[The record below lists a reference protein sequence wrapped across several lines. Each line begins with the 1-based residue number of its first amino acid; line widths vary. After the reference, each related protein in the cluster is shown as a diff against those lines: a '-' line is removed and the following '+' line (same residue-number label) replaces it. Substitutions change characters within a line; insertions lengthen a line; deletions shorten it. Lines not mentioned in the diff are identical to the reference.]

1 MHSEDWA
8 YEDAKTQRSHD
19 DGGDPDALA
28 CATAMTALHERCRN
42 DLALIGKGQSEVGLA
57 TQLHIT
63 PAKLRVFATDPQS
76 APSGFFD
83 TLAEICLLRH
93 NAIAFAEGPQSF
105 IPTAESAHFLESS
118 KLYAEEAAR
127 LIAVAWT
134 VMRNSL
140 PEQMPKR
147 ALYRRLNA
155 WLATNPCEWRN
166 PARSLDE
173 LADLCGKPVDQVLRD
188 LGFTIDSRTS

>member
-1 MHSEDWA
+1 MIRPFKE
-8 YEDAKTQRSHD
+8 EC
-19 DGGDPDALA
+19 P
-28 CATAMTALHERCRN
+28 MTDFDERFRA
-42 DLALIGKGQSEVGLA
+42 DLALVGQGRSDADLA
-57 TQLHIT
+57 TLLHT
-63 PAKLRVFATDPQS
+63 PLSKLRSFTADPQS
-76 APSGFFD
+76 APAGFFD

-140 PEQMPKR
+140 PAQMPKR

-155 WLATNPCEWRN
+155 WLATNPCQWRN

-188 LGFTIDSRTS
+188 LGFTIDGRTS

>member
-1 MHSEDWA
+1 
-8 YEDAKTQRSHD
+8 
-19 DGGDPDALA
+19 
-28 CATAMTALHERCRN
+28 MTALHERCRG
-42 DLALIGKGQSEVGLA
+42 DLALIGQGRSEVGLA
-57 TQLHIT
+57 SLLQIT
-63 PAKLRVFATDPQS
+63 LSKLRLFTGEPQS

-93 NAIAFAEGPQSF
+93 NAIAFSEGPQSF
-105 IPTAESAHFLESS
+105 MPTAESAHFLESS

-134 VMRNSL
+134 AMRESL
-140 PEQMPKR
+140 PKQMPKR

-166 PARSLDE
+166 PARSLE
-173 LADLCGKPVDQVLRD
+173 EVAALCGKPVDQVLRD
-188 LGFTIDSRTS
+188 IGFTIDDSSS